1 MLCTNVKT
9 IWSGMILKFQELL
22 IHFSNN
28 IFLTR
33 DNNNITDKNIFLN
46 HFQFKKCCYVLLC
59 DIFLFSGL
67 AVISLCISLIQE
79 QIGRSAAIAMGVQHH
94 VIELDIVEII
104 PRRNNFLTSDETPED
119 IAEENNTTV
128 IAGGAVVVPDGEES
142 NLPGEVGDDKDED
155 EDGKYFYDFQPT
167 FKSSNLGMLI

>member
-1 MLCTNVKT
+1 MYYTNVKT

-33 DNNNITDKNIFLN
+33 DYNNITDKNIFLN

-94 VIELDIVEII
+94 VIELDVVEII

-128 IAGGAVVVPDGEES
+128 VAAAVVPDPGEDS
-142 NLPGEVGDDKDED
+142 NLPGEVGDEDEEEDENEDED
-155 EDGKYFYDFQPT
+155 EDGIY
-167 FKSSNLGMLI
+167 

>member
-1 MLCTNVKT
+1 MLLLTT
-9 IWSGMILKFQELL
+9 I
-22 IHFSNN
+22 
-28 IFLTR
+28 
-33 DNNNITDKNIFLN
+33 
-46 HFQFKKCCYVLLC
+46 C

-155 EDGKYFYDFQPT
+155 EDGKYFYDFHSSHHK
-167 FKSSNLGMLI
+167 FKLGSFWEC